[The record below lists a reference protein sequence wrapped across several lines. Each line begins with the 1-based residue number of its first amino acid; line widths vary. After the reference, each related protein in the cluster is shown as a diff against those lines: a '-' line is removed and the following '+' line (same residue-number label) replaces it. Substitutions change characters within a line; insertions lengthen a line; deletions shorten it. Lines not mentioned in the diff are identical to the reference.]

1 MIVPDA
7 PPIAIIG
14 AVEVYEAGTELRWT
28 GGLAIDGDGCPTCYA
43 PPDSGLPALDYLSSA
58 GRPGHWWGLITD
70 ADGEPVIQG
79 ADDIAPGYYVTQTAL
94 ADPAWPVTSARR
106 YVDAS
111 RVPYLAVP
119 RELLKLGVHLGD
131 VAWVGYRDQWSPAVV
146 ADVGPAGHLGEGS
159 IALARALGINPSPKH
174 GGTGAG
180 VSVRLWRGSSKGW
193 PRTLDDLTAQ
203 VRELA
208 G

>member
-1 MIVPDA
+1 MPDA
-7 PPIAIIG
+7 PPIVVIG
-14 AVEVYEAGTELRWT
+14 AVEVYEAGPELRWT
-28 GGLAIDGDGCPTCYA
+28 GGLAIDADGSPRAYH
-43 PPDSGLPALDYLSSA
+43 PDGASGLDYLANA
-58 GRPGHWWGLITD
+58 GKPGRWWGLVTD
-70 ADGEPVIQG
+70 ADGEPVVQG
-79 ADDIAPGYYVTQTAL
+79 PDDPAPGYYVSPTSL
-94 ADPAWPVTSARR
+94 FDRAWPATSPRR

-111 RVPYLAVP
+111 TVPYLAVP
-119 RELLKLGVHLGD
+119 RELLRMGVELGD

-180 VSVRLWRGSSKGW
+180 VSVRLWRGSSRGW